1 MLKDAAL
8 LERYQTTPSR
18 RERTSRY
25 WRIDLDKLDVP
36 ATDDGHV
43 SLPQDVPRG
52 VTVVTL
58 DAARKNHASIF
69 ARAFGR
75 TDVQKT
81 KFGALAAARET
92 AGAFV
97 YVAADVDAADP
108 IVIAYSTESAAFF
121 PYTVV
126 YVERGARVTIVERV
140 EAAPSAFVCGA
151 VEIVTEANADV
162 TYATIQQ
169 LPDTARI
176 LMARDAL
183 PGQNARIAWA
193 IADLGAELTVGSA
206 DVRIANEGVS
216 VDISALFFPRGDEHV
231 DLVTTVSHD
240 AGHSSSETVVK
251 SAATGRGQARYLGNI
266 LIAKDAQGSFANL
279 HDDALLLSEEAHIDS
294 VPALEIAANDVK
306 AYHGAT
312 VGAIDDE
319 QVFYMETRGIARSE
333 AERMIALGFF
343 EPAIARFP
351 GEALRE
357 EIRTALHAKVE

>member
-1 MLKDAAL
+1 LLKDAAL

-18 RERTSRY
+18 RERTSRF
-25 WRIDLDKLDVP
+25 WRIDLEKLDVP

-43 SLPQDVPRG
+43 SLPHDLPRG
-52 VTVVTL
+52 VSVTTL
-58 DAARKNHASIF
+58 DAARKDRAEIF
-69 ARAFGR
+69 ARAFAR
-75 TDVQKT
+75 TDVQKS

-97 YVAADVDAADP
+97 HVSADVDAADP
-108 IVIAYSTESAAFF
+108 IVITYGTQSAAFF

-126 YVERGARVTIVERV
+126 YVERGARVTIVERT
-140 EAAPSAFVCGA
+140 EASGPAFVCGA

-162 TYATIQQ
+162 TYATFQT
-169 LPDTARI
+169 LPDTAQI

-183 PGQNARIAWA
+183 PGPNARIAWA

-206 DVRIANEGVS
+206 DVRIANEGVN
-216 VDISALFFPRGDEHV
+216 VDIAALFFPRGEEHV

-266 LIAKDAQGSFANL
+266 LIARDAQGSLANL

-294 VPALEIAANDVK
+294 VPALEISANDVK

-319 QVFYMETRGIARSE
+319 QVFYMETRGIDRPE

-351 GEALRE
+351 GEALRDE
-357 EIRTALHAKVE
+357 VRIALQAKVG

>member
-18 RERTSRY
+18 RERTSRF

-43 SLPQDVPRG
+43 SLPHDLPRG
-52 VTVVTL
+52 VTVTTL
-58 DAARKNHASIF
+58 DVARKTHAELF
-69 ARAFGR
+69 GRAFAR
-75 TDVQKT
+75 TDVQKS

-97 YVAADVDAADP
+97 HVGADVDAADP
-108 IVIAYSTESAAFF
+108 IVIAYSTQNAAFF

-126 YVERGARVTIVERV
+126 YVERGARATIVERV
-140 EAAPSAFVCGA
+140 EAVGAAFICGA
-151 VEIVTEANADV
+151 VEIVTEAGADV
-162 TYATIQQ
+162 TYTAIQQ
-169 LPDTARI
+169 LPDTAQI
-176 LMARDAL
+176 LMTRDAL

-193 IADLGAELTVGSA
+193 IADLGAGLTVGSA
-206 DVRIANEGVS
+206 DVRIANEGVK

-231 DLVTTVSHD
+231 DLMTTVSHV
-240 AGHSSSETVVK
+240 AGNSSSDTVVK
-251 SAATGRGQARYLGNI
+251 SAATGHGQARYLGNI
-266 LIAKDAQGSFANL
+266 IIVKDAQGSFADL
-279 HDDALLLSEEAHIDS
+279 HDDALLLSEDAHIDS

-319 QVFYMETRGIARSE
+319 QVFYMETRGIARPE

-357 EIRTALHAKVE
+357 EIRAALQTKVG

>member
-43 SLPQDVPRG
+43 SLPHDLPRG
-52 VTVVTL
+52 VTVTTL
-58 DAARKNHASIF
+58 DAARREKAEVF
-69 ARAFGR
+69 ARAFAH
-75 TDVQKT
+75 TDVQKS

-97 YVAADVDAADP
+97 HVSADVDAADP
-108 IVIAYSTESAAFF
+108 ILIAYGTESAAFF

-126 YVERGARVTIVERV
+126 YVEHGARVTIVERV
-140 EAAPSAFVCGA
+140 EAVGTAFVCGA
-151 VEIVTEANADV
+151 VEIVTEAGADV
-162 TYATIQQ
+162 TYATFQQ
-169 LPDTARI
+169 LPDTAQI
-176 LMARDAL
+176 LMTRDAL
-183 PGQNARIAWA
+183 PGKNSHIAWA

-206 DVRIANEGVS
+206 DVRIANEGVK
-216 VDISALFFPRGDEHV
+216 VDISALFFPRGEEHV
-231 DLVTTVSHD
+231 DLMTTVSHD
-240 AGHSSSETVVK
+240 IGHSGSETVIK

-266 LIAKDAQGSFANL
+266 LIARDAQGSFANL

-319 QVFYMETRGIARSE
+319 QIFYMETRGIGREE

-351 GEALRE
+351 GEALRD
-357 EIRTALHAKVE
+357 EIRTALQAKVS